1 MRPRCLLPLFNK
13 WKYDTKVKSLRQVKS
28 DFTGTKVPRF
38 WMEALLSAEE
48 IFFEEWTD
56 AEDLGGDDAEGD
68 NY

>member
-1 MRPRCLLPLFNK
+1 
-13 WKYDTKVKSLRQVKS
+13 
-28 DFTGTKVPRF
+28 
-38 WMEALLSAEE
+38 MEALLSAEE